1 MGTDGNC
8 AARSFSVR
16 VCVIRYHNSWE
27 PELNDQV
34 STLLSGI
41 SPVTYKSIARGVR
54 NDPSA
59 TLVGEPVFTEI
70 TTSHNDQRTI
80 GIVRI
85 SGEVA
90 CVSGTE
96 PWSVVAKI
104 IDPTQNDNDD
114 RGFVGLEIEQKV
126 YEQGLFTNDGVP
138 LRPAKCYLTQL
149 IEDRFRILWL
159 EDLTGAPQP
168 PWTTEQFIS
177 AANHL
182 GQFDGYHITH
192 PTSMPFEIPDDWYLD
207 RLKDRDGTAQIDRL
221 LNERDSEL
229 TRAAYRDVPLESAAE
244 LHDLSDQILKAG
256 QLVPHG
262 LAFGDS
268 HSRNMFPL
276 GSSTIGIDWARVS
289 NEPVGADVGV
299 LLGSAMSFTVQEAQI
314 VARNERDIYESYVS
328 GLKTSGWN
336 GSESHARIG
345 FFCQFSGYLT
355 IVSVVPVSLRSYQ
368 DRREWIEGRFG
379 VPFDDVPEHLA
390 PVIELIPGYV
400 KESKKL
406 LAEFGS
412 V

>member
-1 MGTDGNC
+1 MIRCHNC
-8 AARSFSVR
+8 L
-16 VCVIRYHNSWE
+16 E

-41 SPVTYKSIARGVR
+41 SAVTYESIARGVR
-54 NDPSA
+54 NDPGA

-70 TTSHNDQRTI
+70 ATSHNDQRTI

-90 CVSGTE
+90 CETGTE
-96 PWSVVAKI
+96 SWSVVAKI
-104 IDPTQNDNDD
+104 IDPTQKDNDD
-114 RGFVGLEIEQKV
+114 RDFTGLEIEQKV
-126 YEQGLFTNDGVP
+126 YEQGLFSSDGVP

-168 PWTTEQFIS
+168 PWTTEQFTT

-182 GQFDGYHITH
+182 GQFDGYQITH
-192 PTSMPFEIPDDWYLD
+192 PTPLPFEIPNDWYLY
-207 RLKDRDGTAQIDRL
+207 RAKDRDFDAQIASL

-229 TRAAYRDVPLESAAE
+229 SRAAYRDVPLESAAE
-244 LHDLSDQILKAG
+244 LNDVLDPILNAG
-256 QLVPHG
+256 QLVSHG

-276 GSSTIGIDWARVS
+276 GSSTIGIDWARMS
-289 NEPVGADVGV
+289 NEPVGGDAGV

-314 VARNERDIYESYVS
+314 VVRNERDIYESYVS

-336 GSESHARIG
+336 GSESHVRIG
-345 FFCQFSGYLT
+345 FFCQFLRYLRS
-355 IVSVVPVSLRSYQ
+355 VSVIPVSLRSYQ